1 MHPLVAEQHLHMQR
15 LVEEGARYVVVSG
28 TLPAGCLPMALT
40 KYGAEGKQLQAGT
53 RGKNAT
59 EYYDR
64 RTGCLRRLNG
74 LAEYHNWMLREAVG
88 RLRRKYPATKLV
100 YADFYRPVAR
110 LLRRPAK
117 FGEYARFA
125 TVKVEYVEYA

>member
-1 MHPLVAEQHLHMQR
+1 M
-15 LVEEGARYVVVSG
+15 VVSG

-40 KYGAEGKQLQAGT
+40 KYGYGAGGK
-53 RGKNAT
+53 GKGNAT
-59 EYYDR
+59 TEYDR

-74 LAEYHNWMLREAVG
+74 LAQYHNWMLREAVG
-88 RLRRKYPATKLV
+88 RMRRKYPTTKLV

-117 FGEYARFA
+117 FGESFELIQFLGCCCPVTLRLLL
-125 TVKVEYVEYA
+125 